1 MDFSSFKIDNDIY
14 LYFWILYFKPILNN
28 DNTYELFLEKNNSW
42 ADFSEYNKV
51 IEDNKRYIK
60 YK

>member
-14 LYFWILYFKPILNN
+14 LYFWVLYFKPILNN
-28 DNTYELFLEKNNSW
+28 DNTYELFLEKNKSW
-42 ADFSEYNKV
+42 AEFSEYNKV